1 MLIDVDNIEKGKIKY
16 KFYDTNNFEVYSF
29 CSLYL
34 KNDENIAMPTIYF
47 LVGGYNKEA
56 KRGEIKLY
64 KRKNFDNMEIEF
76 VTNIKIENDE
86 FKGFNGAISCII
98 QSKDDNNILI
108 TCTDGYVFLF
118 QENFDFLQKE
128 NLIGF

>member
-1 MLIDVDNIEKGKIKY
+1 M
-16 KFYDTNNFEVYSF
+16 
-29 CSLYL
+29 YL
-34 KNDENIAMPTIYF
+34 
-47 LVGGYNKEA
+47 
-56 KRGEIKLY
+56 
-64 KRKNFDNMEIEF
+64 EIEF
-76 VTNIKIENDE
+76 VSNIENEKIENDE

-128 NLIGF
+128 NLIIF